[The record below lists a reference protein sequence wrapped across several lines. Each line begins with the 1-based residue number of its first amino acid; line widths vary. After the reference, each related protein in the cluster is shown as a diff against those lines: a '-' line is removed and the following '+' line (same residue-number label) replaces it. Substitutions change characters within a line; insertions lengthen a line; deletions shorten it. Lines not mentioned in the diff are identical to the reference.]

1 VPALPGT
8 EAALA
13 LGIAHVIIQENLT
26 SGFVDRTVSG
36 FDSLVADGRQY
47 KGFKQLV
54 LESYSPEAVSEIT
67 GVDAQRIVSLA
78 RDFAGA
84 GRPVAFAGRGMGHTP
99 GSVLDVIAVHALNAL
114 VGNINDDGGIWTLPE
129 PDYIDWPELAMDR
142 TASEGIQKGR
152 VDGAGSGGTPHTRY
166 LLNRLVS
173 GKAEYPIQAL
183 LVSEANPAYSL
194 PDTKAFQEALD
205 AIPFVVSFSSFMDE
219 TAMQADLILP
229 NHVYLE
235 RAEDVP
241 APVGFHKP
249 LIGFSR
255 PVVEPLYNT
264 RHVGDVILSIAKAL
278 DGPVAEAFSWSD
290 YESCLR
296 QTMGSRW
303 AALTRNGYW
312 WNAGYRPGAENFDT
326 VSGKFEFI
334 SMAPGTGGDAEAI
347 TPRYQPVEP
356 EGDESKFPLVLIPYE
371 TLRLSCGYIGS
382 PPFMMKAV
390 PDTVLKG
397 NAGLV
402 EVNPETAVSLRLDE
416 GDEAVIETPRGSA
429 SVKVHLNDGARPG
442 FVFMP
447 RGLGHTAYDD
457 YLAGKGV
464 NVHELMGPV
473 EDSVSGLD
481 AAWGIRANLT
491 KA

>member
-1 VPALPGT
+1 
-8 EAALA
+8 
-13 LGIAHVIIQENLT
+13 
-26 SGFVDRTVSG
+26 
-36 FDSLVADGRQY
+36 
-47 KGFKQLV
+47 
-54 LESYSPEAVSEIT
+54 
-67 GVDAQRIVSLA
+67 
-78 RDFAGA
+78 
-84 GRPVAFAGRGMGHTP
+84 
-99 GSVLDVIAVHALNAL
+99 
-114 VGNINDDGGIWTLPE
+114 
-129 PDYIDWPELAMDR
+129 
-142 TASEGIQKGR
+142 
-152 VDGAGSGGTPHTRY
+152 
-166 LLNRLVS
+166 
-173 GKAEYPIQAL
+173 
-183 LVSEANPAYSL
+183 
-194 PDTKAFQEALD
+194 
-205 AIPFVVSFSSFMDE
+205 MDE

-249 LIGFSR
+249 LIGLAQ
-255 PVVEPLYNT
+255 PVIEPLYET
-264 RHVGDVILSIAKAL
+264 RHVGDTILAIAEAVG
-278 DGPVAEAFSWSD
+278 GPVAEAFSWSD

-303 AALTRNGYW
+303 ATLTRNGFW
-312 WNAGYRPGAENFDT
+312 WNAGYKPGTENYDT
-326 VSGKFEFI
+326 ASGKFEFI
-334 SMAPGTGGDAEAI
+334 PVAQGSGRDTDSVM
-347 TPRYQPVEP
+347 PRYMPIEP

-371 TLRLSCGYIGS
+371 TLQLSCGYIGS

-397 NAGLV
+397 DTGLV
-402 EVNPETAVSLRLDE
+402 EINPDTADSLGLSQ
-416 GDEAVIETPRGSA
+416 GCEAVIETPLGQA
-429 SVKVHLNDGARPG
+429 TVKVSCNDGARPG

-464 NVHELMGPV
+464 NIHELMGPV